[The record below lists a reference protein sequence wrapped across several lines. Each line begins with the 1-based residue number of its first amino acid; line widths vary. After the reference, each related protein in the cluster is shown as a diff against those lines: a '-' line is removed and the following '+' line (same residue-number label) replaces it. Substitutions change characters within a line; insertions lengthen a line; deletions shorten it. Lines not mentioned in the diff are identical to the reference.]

1 MSVKSEIVILN
12 EDKGE
17 IMKFSR
23 SLIIRVILFAIICI
37 VIVGILPTR
46 TQVYLEGKD
55 SEKGIETFNFYAEIS
70 DSIFYGDFG
79 NTIPK
84 SIEGFDFAKLQELGT
99 GINFDF
105 DETIKLIK
113 KPFGSAW
120 ITHALGLTVINLVKQ
135 LAETIINAKISNILY
150 SAILSCIG
158 ILIIFLLFILIFPVK
173 FMKIEKEKL
182 LTEPIKPAWFAT
194 ILSGLNIVLTTILLG
209 IITYIIVISIPTSI
223 KLISDPPI
231 ANFGQIN
238 FGITFYVTTLVFL
251 FGIVF
256 SIFLLFYFFR
266 TKQTALRKFYSFI
279 LIIPIIALGYNLWSS
294 TRYVESVNVIIDSQN
309 MNSNKQMIMKDCSKV
324 AYSARQWFLTNSE
337 KKEVNLDEFIFSKI
351 VVLPKNEYGK
361 YSFSVEG
368 NLLTIIG
375 NLTHDDEDRISALGI
390 VTYNTETDSIKVKME
405 W

>member
-1 MSVKSEIVILN
+1 
-12 EDKGE
+12 
-17 IMKFSR
+17 MKFSR
-23 SLIIRVILFAIICI
+23 SLIIRIILFAIVSVI
-37 VIVGILPTR
+37 IVGILPT
-46 TQVYLEGKD
+46 QAQIYLEEKD
-55 SEKGIETFNFYAEIS
+55 VVKGIATFNYYAEIS
-70 DSIFYGDFG
+70 DSVFYGDFG

-84 SIEGFDFAKLQELGT
+84 SIEGFDFVKLQELGT
-99 GINFDF
+99 GINVDF
-105 DETIKLIK
+105 NETIELIK
-113 KPFGSAW
+113 KPFGSSW
-120 ITHALGLTVINLVKQ
+120 IAHALGLTVNNLVKQ

-150 SAILSCIG
+150 STILSCVG

-173 FMKIEKEKL
+173 FMIIEKYKL